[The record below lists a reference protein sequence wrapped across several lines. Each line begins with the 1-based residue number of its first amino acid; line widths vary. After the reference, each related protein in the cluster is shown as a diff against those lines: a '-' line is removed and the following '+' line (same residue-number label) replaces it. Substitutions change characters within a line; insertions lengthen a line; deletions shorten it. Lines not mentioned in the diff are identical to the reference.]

1 MLRWMPACDAI
12 EKNVFFPAELSHRP
26 AAAAA
31 AAGRQRG
38 SRGAISL
45 VGTGTAADSLPAL
58 RLSHAPYRFI
68 QPSKV

>member
-1 MLRWMPACDAI
+1 MLRWVPACDAI

-31 AAGRQRG
+31 AAAAGRQAGSVG

-45 VGTGTAADSLPAL
+45 VGAATDCLPAL
-58 RLSHAPYRFI
+58 HLSHAPYRFI
-68 QPSKV
+68 